1 MPKIVKNK
9 NIVITLG
16 YILRH
21 IREDKGLPLQRVSE
35 SSGIDV
41 TLLSKIENGKRIAS
55 TEQVLKLAHVYNFD
69 DATTLLIQRQSD
81 EIISK
86 LNTSDSDI
94 ALKTLQ
100 VAEEK
105 VAYGSQYLSLF
116 MEAIYSKPIAL
127 ESRRYIGSK
136 AKLINW
142 IMETIKKETSNVRT
156 FFDVFAGTGVVTKA
170 ALNTFNYVFT
180 NDFLHSNNIIYKAFF
195 GDGDFDEIKIGA
207 FLDRYNELNPSD
219 LPENYFSENFGDK
232 YFEHEVAKLVGY
244 IRQDIEDNKGNLT
257 EKEYCILLATLI
269 YNIDKLANTVGHF
282 EAYIKKPI
290 KHQPLKLRMIEAES
304 YENVEIFKQDS
315 NLLSR
320 GLTADVA
327 YIDPPYNS
335 RQYCRF
341 YHVYETL
348 VKWDMPKLY
357 GVALKPAPENMSR
370 YCTSRAVDAFEDLI
384 ANLNVRYIVV
394 SYNNTYNSKSS
405 SSENKISLE
414 QIKHILEKCG
424 ATHIYECSHR
434 FFNAGKTDFND
445 HKELLFIT
453 TVDEQLKRKSFATL
467 LCG

>member
-1 MPKIVKNK
+1 M
-9 NIVITLG
+9 ITLG

-21 IREDKGLPLQRVSE
+21 IREDKQLPLQRVSE
-35 SSGIDV
+35 SSGIDA
-41 TLLSKIENGKRIAS
+41 TLLSKIETGKRIAT
-55 TEQVLKLAHVYNFD
+55 TEQVLKLAHVYGFD

-86 LNTSDSDI
+86 LGSVNSDI

-100 VAEEK
+100 AAEEK

-136 AKLINW
+136 AKLIDW
-142 IMETIKKETSNVRT
+142 IMDTIKQETENART

-170 ALNTFNYVFT
+170 ALNSFDYVFT

-195 GDGDFDEIKIGA
+195 GDGDFNEIKIGD
-207 FLDRYNELNPSD
+207 FLDKYNDIDPDSI
-219 LPENYFSENFGDK
+219 PENYFSINFGGK

-244 IRQDIEDNKGNLT
+244 IRQDIEDNKESLT
-257 EKEYCILLATLI
+257 EKEYCILIATLI
-269 YNIDKLANTVGHF
+269 YNIDRLANTVGHF

-304 YENVEIFKQDS
+304 YDNIAIFKQDS
-315 NLLSR
+315 NLLAKS
-320 GLTADVA
+320 LTADIA

-384 ANLNVRYIVV
+384 FSLNAKYIVV

-405 SSENKISLE
+405 SSENKITLE
-414 QIKHILEKCG
+414 QIKYILEKCG
-424 ATHIYECSHR
+424 STHVYECSHR
-434 FFNAGKTDFND
+434 YFNAGKTDFSN

-453 TVDEQLKRKSFATL
+453 AVDEEHKRKSFASI

>member
-1 MPKIVKNK
+1 M
-9 NIVITLG
+9 ITLG

-21 IREDKGLPLQRVSE
+21 IREDKHLSLQRVSE
-35 SSGIDV
+35 SSGIDT
-41 TLLSKIENGKRIAS
+41 TLLSKIETGKRIAS
-55 TEQVLKLAHVYNFD
+55 AEQVLKLAQIYNFD

-86 LNTSDSDI
+86 LSAVDSDI
-94 ALKTLQ
+94 ALRSLQ
-100 VAEEK
+100 AAEEK

-136 AKLINW
+136 AKLIDW
-142 IMETIKKETSNVRT
+142 IMETIKQETEDVHT

-170 ALNTFNYVFT
+170 ALNSFDYVFT
-180 NDFLHSNNIIYKAFF
+180 NDFLHSNNLIYKAFF
-195 GDGDFDEIKIGA
+195 GDGDFDEIKIGN
-207 FLDRYNELNPSD
+207 FLDRYNEVDPNSI
-219 LPENYFSENFGDK
+219 PENYFSINYGGK

-244 IRQDIEDNKGNLT
+244 IRQDIEDNKESLT
-257 EKEYCILLATLI
+257 EKEYCILIATLI

-304 YENVEIFKQDS
+304 YENIEIFKQDS
-315 NLLSR
+315 NLLAKR
-320 GLTADVA
+320 LTADVA

-348 VKWDMPKLY
+348 VKWDMPQLY

-370 YCTSRAVDAFEDLI
+370 YCTSRAVDAFEDLVFS
-384 ANLNVRYIVV
+384 LKVKYIVV

-405 SSENKISLE
+405 SSENKITLE
-414 QIKHILEKCG
+414 QIKYILEKCG
-424 ATHIYECSHR
+424 PTHIHECSHR

-453 TVDEQLKRKSFATL
+453 TVDEEHKRKSFASL

>member
-1 MPKIVKNK
+1 M
-9 NIVITLG
+9 LS
-16 YILRH
+16 
-21 IREDKGLPLQRVSE
+21 LQDVSDV
-35 SSGIDV
+35 SGIDA
-41 TLLSKIENGKRIAS
+41 TLLSKFEKGKRIAS
-55 TEQVLKLAHVYNFD
+55 PEQVLKLAQVYNFD

-86 LNTSDSDI
+86 LSISDSDL
-94 ALKTLQ
+94 ALKALQ
-100 VAEEK
+100 AAEEK

-116 MEAIYSKPIAL
+116 MEAFFLKPIAL

-142 IMETIKKETSNVRT
+142 IMNTIKNETDDVHT

-170 ALNTFNYVFT
+170 ALSNFDYVFT

-195 GDGDFDEIKIGA
+195 GDGDYDNVKIGSI
-207 FLDRYNELNPSD
+207 LDEYNELDPNY
-219 LPENYFSENFGDK
+219 LPENYFSTNFGGK

-244 IRQDIEDNKGNLT
+244 IRQDIEDRKNTLT
-257 EKEYCILLATLI
+257 EKEYCILIATLI

-304 YENVEIFKQDS
+304 YDTIEIFKQDS
-315 NLLSR
+315 NLLAR
-320 GLTADVA
+320 GLKADIA

-357 GVALKPAPENMSR
+357 GVALKPAPENMSK
-370 YCTSRAVDAFEDLI
+370 YCTSKAVDAFEDLI
-384 ANLNVRYIVV
+384 ANLNVKYIAV

-405 SSENKISLE
+405 SSENKITLQ
-414 QIKHILEKCG
+414 QIQSILEKCG
-424 ATHIYECSHR
+424 DTHVYESSHR

-453 TVDEQLKRKSFATL
+453 TVDEERKRKSFASI
-467 LCG
+467 LCR

>member
-1 MPKIVKNK
+1 M
-9 NIVITLG
+9 
-16 YILRH
+16 
-21 IREDKGLPLQRVSE
+21 REDKNLSLQQVSA
-35 SSGIDV
+35 SSGIDS
-41 TLLSKIENGKRIAS
+41 TLLSKFENGKRIAS
-55 TEQVLKLAHVYNFD
+55 TEQVITLSKIYEFD
-69 DATTLLIQRQSD
+69 DAATLLIQRQSD

-86 LNTSDSDI
+86 LNLSDSET
-94 ALKTLQ
+94 ALQILQ
-100 VAEEK
+100 AAEEK
-105 VAYGSQYLSLF
+105 VVYGSQYLSLF

-136 AKLINW
+136 AKLIEW
-142 IMETIKKETSNVRT
+142 IMNIIRKETKDVHT

-170 ALNTFNYVFT
+170 ALSSFDYVFT

-195 GDGDFDEIKIGA
+195 GDGDFDSYKIGDY
-207 FLDRYNELNPSD
+207 LDRYNELDPTT
-219 LPENYFSENFGDK
+219 LPENYFSENFGGK

-244 IRQDIEDNKGNLT
+244 IRQDIEDNKDNLT
-257 EKEYCILLATLI
+257 SKEYCILIATLI

-290 KHQPLKLRMIEAES
+290 KHQPLHLRMIESES
-304 YENVEIFKQDS
+304 YENIEIFKQDS
-315 NLLSR
+315 NELAR
-320 GLTADVA
+320 GLIADVA

-348 VKWDMPKLY
+348 VKWDKPKLY

-384 ANLNVRYIVV
+384 FNLQVKYIVV

-405 SSENKISLE
+405 SSENKITLE
-414 QIKHILEKCG
+414 QIKNILDKCG
-424 ATHIYECSHR
+424 TTKIFESSHR

-453 TVDEQLKRKSFATL
+453 EVDEDKKRQSFSPL
-467 LCG
+467 LCRG

>member
-1 MPKIVKNK
+1 M
-9 NIVITLG
+9 ITLG
-16 YILRH
+16 YILRQ
-21 IREDKGLPLQRVSE
+21 IREDKNLPLQRVSE
-35 SSGIDV
+35 SSGIDA
-41 TLLSKIENGKRIAS
+41 TLLSKIETGKRIAS
-55 TEQVLKLAHVYNFD
+55 IEQVLKLAKVYNFD
-69 DATTLLIQRQSD
+69 DAATLLIQRQSD

-86 LNTSDSDI
+86 LNTLDTDI
-94 ALKTLQ
+94 ALQSLQ
-100 VAEEK
+100 AAEEK

-136 AKLINW
+136 AKLIDW
-142 IMETIKKETSNVRT
+142 IMETIKKETTDVHT

-170 ALNTFNYVFT
+170 ALSNFNHVFT

-195 GDGDFDEIKIGA
+195 GDGDFDEIKIGEY
-207 FLDRYNELNPSD
+207 LDRYNEINPAD
-219 LPENYFSENFGDK
+219 IPENYFSKNFGGK
-232 YFEHEVAKLVGY
+232 YFEHDVAKLVGY
-244 IRQDIEDNKGNLT
+244 IRQDIEDNKDNLT
-257 EKEYCILLATLI
+257 EKEYCILISVLI

-290 KHQPLKLRMIEAES
+290 KHQPLRLRMIEAES

-320 GLTADVA
+320 ELTADIA

-370 YCTSRAVDAFEDLI
+370 YCTSRAVNAFEDLI
-384 ANLNVRYIVV
+384 ANLNVRYIAV

-414 QIKHILEKCG
+414 QIKYILERCG
-424 ATHIYECSHR
+424 PTHIYECSHR
-434 FFNAGKTDFND
+434 FFNAGKTDFSN

-453 TVDEQLKRKSFATL
+453 AVDEELKRKSFATL

>member
-1 MPKIVKNK
+1 M
-9 NIVITLG
+9 ITLG

-21 IREDKGLPLQRVSE
+21 IREDKQLPLQRVSE
-35 SSGIDV
+35 SSGIDA
-41 TLLSKIENGKRIAS
+41 TLLSKIETGKRIAT
-55 TEQVLKLAHVYNFD
+55 TEQVLKLAHVYGFD

-86 LNTSDSDI
+86 LGSVDSDI

-100 VAEEK
+100 AAEEK

-136 AKLINW
+136 AKLIDW
-142 IMETIKKETSNVRT
+142 IMDTIKQETENART

-170 ALNTFNYVFT
+170 ALNSFDYVFT

-195 GDGDFDEIKIGA
+195 GDGDFNEIKIGD
-207 FLDRYNELNPSD
+207 FLDKYNDIDPDSI
-219 LPENYFSENFGDK
+219 PENYFSINFGGK

-244 IRQDIEDNKGNLT
+244 IRQDIEDNKESLT
-257 EKEYCILLATLI
+257 EKEYCILIATLI
-269 YNIDKLANTVGHF
+269 YNIDRLANTVGHF

-304 YENVEIFKQDS
+304 YDNIAIFKQDS
-315 NLLSR
+315 NLLAKS
-320 GLTADVA
+320 LTADIA

-384 ANLNVRYIVV
+384 FSLNAKYIVV
-394 SYNNTYNSKSS
+394 SYNNTYNSRSS
-405 SSENKISLE
+405 SSENKITLE
-414 QIKHILEKCG
+414 QIKYILEKCG
-424 ATHIYECSHR
+424 STHVYECSHR
-434 FFNAGKTDFND
+434 YFNAGKTDFSN

-453 TVDEQLKRKSFATL
+453 AVDEEHKRKSFASI

>member
-1 MPKIVKNK
+1 M
-9 NIVITLG
+9 ITLG

-21 IREDKGLPLQRVSE
+21 IREDKHLSLQRVSE
-35 SSGIDV
+35 SSGIDT
-41 TLLSKIENGKRIAS
+41 TLLSKIETGKRIAS
-55 TEQVLKLAHVYNFD
+55 AEQVLKLAQIYNFD

-86 LNTSDSDI
+86 LSAVDSDI
-94 ALKTLQ
+94 ALRSLQ
-100 VAEEK
+100 AAEEK

-136 AKLINW
+136 AKLIDW
-142 IMETIKKETSNVRT
+142 IMETIKQGTEDVHT

-170 ALNTFNYVFT
+170 ALNSFDYVFT
-180 NDFLHSNNIIYKAFF
+180 NDFLHSNNLIYKAFF
-195 GDGDFDEIKIGA
+195 GDGDFDEIKIGN
-207 FLDRYNELNPSD
+207 FLDRYNEVDPNSI
-219 LPENYFSENFGDK
+219 PENYFSINYGGK

-244 IRQDIEDNKGNLT
+244 IRQDIEDNKESLT
-257 EKEYCILLATLI
+257 EKEYCILIATLI

-304 YENVEIFKQDS
+304 YENIEIFKQDS
-315 NLLSR
+315 NLLAKR
-320 GLTADVA
+320 LTADVA

-348 VKWDMPKLY
+348 VKWDMPQLY

-370 YCTSRAVDAFEDLI
+370 YCTSRAVDAFEDLVFS
-384 ANLNVRYIVV
+384 LKVKYIVV

-405 SSENKISLE
+405 SSENKITLE
-414 QIKHILEKCG
+414 QIKYILEKCG
-424 ATHIYECSHR
+424 PTHIHECSHR

-453 TVDEQLKRKSFATL
+453 TVDEEHKRKSFASL

>member
-1 MPKIVKNK
+1 M
-9 NIVITLG
+9 ITLG
-16 YILRH
+16 YILKH
-21 IREDKGLPLQRVSE
+21 IREDKNLALQEVSQA
-35 SSGIDV
+35 SGIDP
-41 TLLSKIENGKRIAS
+41 TLLSKIENGKRIAT
-55 TEQVLKLAHVYNFD
+55 TEQVLALAKFYDFD
-69 DATTLLIQRQSD
+69 DATKLLIQRQSD

-86 LNTSDSDI
+86 LDLANSEL
-94 ALKTLQ
+94 AMQALQ
-100 VAEEK
+100 VAEDK
-105 VAYGSQYLSLF
+105 VAYGSKYLSLF

-136 AKLINW
+136 AKLIDW
-142 IMETIKKETSNVRT
+142 IMNTIKNETTDVSS

-170 ALNTFNYVFT
+170 ALKEFSHVFT
-180 NDFLHSNNIIYKAFF
+180 NDFLHSNNLIYKAFF
-195 GDGDFDEIKIGA
+195 GDGEYSESKICEY
-207 FLDRYNELNPSD
+207 LDRYNAIDPETI
-219 LPENYFSENFGDK
+219 PENYFSINYGGK

-244 IRQDIEDNKGNLT
+244 IRQDIEDNKDSLT

-304 YENVEIFKQDS
+304 YDTIEIFKQDS
-315 NLLSR
+315 NVLARDLR
-320 GLTADVA
+320 ADVA

-348 VKWDMPKLY
+348 VKWDKPPLY

-384 ANLNVRYIVV
+384 INLNVRYIAV

-405 SSENKISLE
+405 SSENKITLQ
-414 QIKHILEKCG
+414 QIKHILERCG
-424 ATHIYECSHR
+424 ETHVYECSHR
-434 FFNAGKTDFND
+434 YFNAGKTDFDD

-453 TVDEQLKRKSFATL
+453 KVDEELKRKSFPTL

>member
-1 MPKIVKNK
+1 M
-9 NIVITLG
+9 ITLG

-21 IREDKGLPLQRVSE
+21 IREEKQLSLQDVSDV
-35 SSGIDV
+35 SGIDA
-41 TLLSKIENGKRIAS
+41 TLLSKFENGKRIAS
-55 TEQVLKLAHVYNFD
+55 PEQVLKLAQVYNFD

-86 LNTSDSDI
+86 LNISDSNL
-94 ALKTLQ
+94 ALKALQ
-100 VAEEK
+100 TAEEK

-116 MEAIYSKPIAL
+116 MEAFFLKPIAL

-136 AKLINW
+136 AKLIDW
-142 IMETIKKETSNVRT
+142 IMNTIKKETNDVHT

-170 ALNTFNYVFT
+170 ALSNFDYVFT

-195 GDGDFDEIKIGA
+195 GDGDYDNVKIGSI
-207 FLDRYNELNPSD
+207 LDEYNELDPIS
-219 LPENYFSENFGDK
+219 LPENYFSTNFGGK

-244 IRQDIEDNKGNLT
+244 IRQNIEDRKNTLT
-257 EKEYCILLATLI
+257 EKEYCILIATLI

-304 YENVEIFKQDS
+304 YDTIEIFKQDS
-315 NLLSR
+315 NLLAR
-320 GLTADVA
+320 GLKADIA

-357 GVALKPAPENMSR
+357 GVALKPAPENMSK
-370 YCTSRAVDAFEDLI
+370 YCTSKAVDAFEDLI
-384 ANLNVRYIVV
+384 ANLNVKYIAV

-405 SSENKISLE
+405 SSENKITLQ
-414 QIKHILEKCG
+414 QIQSILEKCG
-424 ATHIYECSHR
+424 DTHVYECSHR

-453 TVDEQLKRKSFATL
+453 TVDEELKRKSFASF
-467 LCG
+467 LCR

>member
-1 MPKIVKNK
+1 M
-9 NIVITLG
+9 ITLG

-21 IREDKGLPLQRVSE
+21 IREDKQLPLQRVSE
-35 SSGIDV
+35 SSGIDA
-41 TLLSKIENGKRIAS
+41 TLLSKIETGKRIAT
-55 TEQVLKLAHVYNFD
+55 TEQVLKLAHVYEFD

-86 LNTSDSDI
+86 LGSVDSDI

-100 VAEEK
+100 AAEEK

-136 AKLINW
+136 AKLIDW
-142 IMETIKKETSNVRT
+142 IMDTIKQETENART

-170 ALNTFNYVFT
+170 ALNSFDYVFT

-195 GDGDFDEIKIGA
+195 GDGDFNEIKIGD
-207 FLDRYNELNPSD
+207 FLDKYNDIDPDSI
-219 LPENYFSENFGDK
+219 PENYFSINFGGK

-244 IRQDIEDNKGNLT
+244 IRQDIEDNKESLT
-257 EKEYCILLATLI
+257 EKEYCILIATLI
-269 YNIDKLANTVGHF
+269 YNIDRLANTVGHF

-304 YENVEIFKQDS
+304 YDNIAIFKQDS
-315 NLLSR
+315 NLLAKS
-320 GLTADVA
+320 LTADIA

-384 ANLNVRYIVV
+384 FSLNAKYIVV

-405 SSENKISLE
+405 SSENKITLE
-414 QIKHILEKCG
+414 QIKYILEKCG
-424 ATHIYECSHR
+424 STHVYECSHR
-434 FFNAGKTDFND
+434 YFNAGKTDFSN

-453 TVDEQLKRKSFATL
+453 AVDEEHKRKSFASI

>member
-1 MPKIVKNK
+1 M
-9 NIVITLG
+9 ITLG

-21 IREDKGLPLQRVSE
+21 IREDKQLPLQRVSE
-35 SSGIDV
+35 SSGIDA
-41 TLLSKIENGKRIAS
+41 TLLSKIETGKRIAT
-55 TEQVLKLAHVYNFD
+55 TEQVLKLAHVYGFD

-86 LNTSDSDI
+86 LGSVDSDI

-100 VAEEK
+100 AAEEK

-136 AKLINW
+136 AKLIDW
-142 IMETIKKETSNVRT
+142 IMDTIKQETENART

-170 ALNTFNYVFT
+170 ALNSFDYVFT

-195 GDGDFDEIKIGA
+195 GDGDFNEIKIGD
-207 FLDRYNELNPSD
+207 FLDKYNDIDPDSI
-219 LPENYFSENFGDK
+219 PENYFSINFGGK

-244 IRQDIEDNKGNLT
+244 IRQDIEDNKESLT
-257 EKEYCILLATLI
+257 EKEYCILIATLI
-269 YNIDKLANTVGHF
+269 YNIDRLANTVGHF

-304 YENVEIFKQDS
+304 YDNIAIFKQDS
-315 NLLSR
+315 NLLAKS
-320 GLTADVA
+320 LTADIA

-357 GVALKPAPENMSR
+357 GVALKPAPENMTR

-384 ANLNVRYIVV
+384 FSLNAKYIVV

-405 SSENKISLE
+405 SSENKITLE
-414 QIKHILEKCG
+414 QIKYILEKCG
-424 ATHIYECSHR
+424 STHVYECSHR
-434 FFNAGKTDFND
+434 YFNAGKTDFSN

-453 TVDEQLKRKSFATL
+453 AVDEEHKRKSFASI